1 MIAVTGANGHLGK
14 LVIQGLLR
22 HNKAD
27 QIVAAV
33 RAPSKAGG
41 LSELGVA
48 VREADY
54 DLPETLISTFQ
65 GVDKVLLISAV
76 EPGRRL
82 RQHTAVIDAAEK
94 TGVTFLAYTSI
105 LRADTSTL
113 SLAKEHEQTETVLK
127 SSGLQY
133 VLLRNGWYLEN
144 HTAAIPSALQHGAL
158 IGSSNNGRFASASRA
173 DYADAAVKVLVEE
186 GHDGKTYELAG
197 DESFDMEQFATELS
211 RQAGR
216 DVPYNNLSA
225 EGYRGVLLGLGLPQM
240 LVDVVVDADSKAQ
253 DGELDSTSKDLS
265 QLIGRPTTTLPQ
277 AVSAV
282 LKT

>member
-22 HNKAD
+22 DNKAD

-33 RAPSKAGG
+33 RTPSKAGG

-54 DLPETLISTFQ
+54 DLPETLISMFQ

-82 RQHTAVIDAAEK
+82 RQHTAVIDAAKK
-94 TGVTFLAYTSI
+94 TGVTLLAYTSI